1 MYHFQELIQRAKDVR
16 HDIGQSEKTPEHQT
30 FLEKDLHAAQW
41 KLKESE
47 TQLEEINLQQA
58 KWEHE
63 MLILRQNLQNSA
75 TKDMKFGISQSVE
88 TLHIEAELACVQQK
102 AAKLSAKRAELMQE
116 LQKWS
121 SQNGKKILQHPPKT
135 VRMVKRDYSTKKSPS
150 EHQNELIPA
159 LLPRGQKNGNSHDFL
174 NSDGDEDEDEKS
186 EDVTVISKCSTLP
199 RSFRSDDL
207 KDLRQNGP
215 VYTNLVKPSM
225 IHGYRRKVRTKI
237 RRSL

>member
-1 MYHFQELIQRAKDVR
+1 MIQRAKDVR
-16 HDIGQSEKTPEHQT
+16 QDIGQSEKTPEHQT
-30 FLEKDLHAAQW
+30 FLEKDLQAAQW

-75 TKDMKFGISQSVE
+75 TKDMKFGIHQSVE

-102 AAKLSAKRAELMQE
+102 AAKLSAKRAELMAE

-121 SQNGKKILQHPPKT
+121 SQNADAKRTNPPKT
-135 VRMVKRDYSTKKSPS
+135 VRMVKRDSSKKLSPTA
-150 EHQNELIPA
+150 EQNEIIPA

-174 NSDGDEDEDEKS
+174 NSEDEDEDEKS

-215 VYTNLVKPSM
+215 VFTSLVKPSM
-225 IHGYRRKVRTKI
+225 IHGYRRKVRKEFCFTYIFKK
-237 RRSL
+237 